1 MSEVFQKVQEVVSN
15 HLQVEAGQVKMESLI
30 VDELGADSL
39 DQTEIAMQLEDH
51 FGVTIPEEKLE
62 NNSIKTVGDL
72 VAAIEEELKSKAG

>member
-15 HLQVEAGQVKMESLI
+15 HLQVDAGQVKMEALI

-51 FGVTIPEEKLE
+51 FGVQIPEEKLE
-62 NNSIKTVGDL
+62 SNSIKTVGDL
-72 VAAIEEELKSKAG
+72 VAAIEEELKQKAQ